1 MSNNRDAGRV
11 RLRMLDRRSE
21 TLPRGRDVGVPVTIR
36 RNQKAPLE
44 RRRKERSLLN
54 DEF

>member
-44 RRRKERSLLN
+44 RRPERKESAQ
-54 DEF
+54 